1 MGDLQACI
9 RGEKAAWDA
18 FVAEHTGVL
27 HAAVRRILRQHT
39 PTAAAPEVLD
49 VVQECF
55 LRLIKDDFRLL
66 KRYDPA
72 RSRLTTW
79 LTIIARSTAIDR
91 LRRRK
96 PPPLSLSQEEIP
108 LAAPPERPT
117 EGGVAELEI
126 PDDLLSARQEL
137 VLRMLFDEQ
146 MSVRQA
152 ARTLRVNAQTIR
164 STKHKAL
171 QKLRRF
177 FHVR

>member
-27 HAAVRRILRQHT
+27 HAAVRRIIRQHA
-39 PTAAAPEVLD
+39 PTTTAPEVPD

-66 KRYDPA
+66 KRFDPS

-91 LRRRK
+91 LRRHK
-96 PPPLSLSQEEIP
+96 PPVLSLSQEEISV
-108 LAAPPERPT
+108 AAPPEQPT
-117 EGGVAELEI
+117 AGGVSDLNI
-126 PDDLLSARQEL
+126 PADLLSARQEL

-146 MSVRQA
+146 ISVPEA
-152 ARTLRVNAQTIR
+152 AETLRVNAQTIR

-171 QKLRRF
+171 EKLRRF
-177 FHVR
+177 FHVQ